1 MPRQNGIILEKIMEM
16 ECMDRCSIIAGAG
29 GIKNTV
35 SNVNIMADPDVMN
48 WVGEGEL
55 LLTTAYSFK
64 TSSLEEQKEFIRQ
77 CKEKKLAGLAIKIYP
92 YLKELH
98 RDVLKVAD
106 ELHVPI
112 IELYYEIPFTDIMTP
127 VFKEIFHKQAI
138 LLQKLEKI
146 YERLM
151 DVMLKE
157 GDLEAV
163 AKTVNENL
171 KNPVMIILDSPR
183 NQTFYS
189 KKVSEETRM
198 TLIENA
204 ETFYNPNRERY
215 KERRLYESRES
226 IRGLSVD
233 RMVMPIVVKNSV
245 FGHIFAWGMSTPLGG
260 FDLSVLEATATTLSL
275 DLLRKLSVKEVENR
289 YRTEFF
295 EGLTS
300 PDRARREK
308 AIEKA
313 SVFNLGKDEEYLSII
328 INFETE
334 RKETYSLIEEDLI
347 RMINLSECLI
357 REYEIQGIVISK
369 TDSVI
374 LILSFSGKTSAEQKL
389 RGMEQNFKKAL
400 ESNRYHSA
408 VNIGI
413 GRMYPGIEQFHKSFQ
428 DSLKAMRISRVEE
441 TKGIRHF
448 EGLGVFK
455 LLSQEMMDEEL
466 ERFYETTLMPLVEY
480 DQKKS
485 TELVKTLEAYFENN
499 GNFKKISD
507 DIFAH
512 YNTVLYRMQRI
523 REVTGM
529 DLERFDDRLSLEIA
543 VKIKKLLKK

>member
-1 MPRQNGIILEKIMEM
+1 
-16 ECMDRCSIIAGAG
+16 
-29 GIKNTV
+29 
-35 SNVNIMADPDVMN
+35 MA
-48 WVGEGEL
+48 
-55 LLTTAYSFK
+55 
-64 TSSLEEQKEFIRQ
+64 
-77 CKEKKLAGLAIKIYP
+77 
-92 YLKELH
+92 
-98 RDVLKVAD
+98 
-106 ELHVPI
+106 
-112 IELYYEIPFTDIMTP
+112 
-127 VFKEIFHKQAI
+127 
-138 LLQKLEKI
+138 
-146 YERLM
+146 
-151 DVMLKE
+151 
-157 GDLEAV
+157 
-163 AKTVNENL
+163 
-171 KNPVMIILDSPR
+171 
-183 NQTFYS
+183 
-189 KKVSEETRM
+189 
-198 TLIENA
+198 LIENA

-313 SVFNLGKDEEYLSII
+313 SVFNLGQNEEYLSII

-334 RKETYSLIEEDLI
+334 RSETYPLIEEDLI

-357 REYEIQGIVISK
+357 REYDVQGIVISK

-374 LILSFSGKTSAEQKL
+374 LILSFSGKVSAEHKL
-389 RGMEQNFKKAL
+389 RGMEKNFKKAL

-466 ERFYETTLMPLVEY
+466 ERFYESTLMPLVEY

-485 TELVKTLEAYFENN
+485 TELVKTLESYFENN